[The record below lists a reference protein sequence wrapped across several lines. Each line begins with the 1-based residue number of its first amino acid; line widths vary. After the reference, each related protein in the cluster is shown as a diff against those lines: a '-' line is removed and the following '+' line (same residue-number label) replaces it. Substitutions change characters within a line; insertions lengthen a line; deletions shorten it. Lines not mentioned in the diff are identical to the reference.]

1 MGGKADWVAAGL
13 PVEGDH
19 AGRAAAMTL
28 LRTDVA
34 TCGPGER
41 AADLPDAIAE
51 SPVPFAVVVDGRGVV
66 LGKVR
71 RGDAEAKPDAT
82 AADLLV
88 EGPTSTRADVDV
100 TNLAERMQRADTRT
114 VLVTT
119 GQGELLG
126 VLVREDLLA
135 DAAGVDGM

>member
-19 AGRAAAMTL
+19 AGRPAAMTS

-34 TCGPGER
+34 TCGLDDR
-41 AADLPDAIAE
+41 AGDLHDAIGD
-51 SPVPFAVVVDGRGVV
+51 SDVPFAVVVDNRGIV
-66 LGKVR
+66 LGKVPR
-71 RGDAEAKPDAT
+71 RDAEAKPDAT

-100 TNLAERMQRADTRT
+100 ADLAERMHRADTRT

-119 GQGELLG
+119 GQGHFLG
-126 VLVREDLLA
+126 VLVREDLEA
-135 DAAGVDGM
+135 DTMS